1 MKKYYLVA
9 MAIIVTIVGCETEE
23 VSSTK
28 DAIDSSIDVSS
39 ETEAIVEQE
48 NENVTFDE
56 EIEIEEFEEIQNQ
69 FFSELEDLDLTEL
82 DNLNLDVVDLRNDE
96 QFGNAASS
104 KGSNYYRP
112 RITSLCLIKDAD
124 RCPNEGRQPISN
136 MWWPENERD
145 YYNPTTYFSS
155 SRRCRM
161 LFATFSNGTAL
172 IRGITN
178 MNDGNCKVY
187 VNVWLKDKQK
197 YDEFTS
203 NGGEFKLEIG
213 CASQAANPEELLYYE
228 IDNKRSWLYSWGNDC
243 VGKGCFGL
251 EQRGEN
257 LRGQL
262 GPNGAAF
269 DSNIGAHGFSNWG
282 WITDRHTGER
292 LWVMDFDFRLR
303 CCPRYH

>member
-28 DAIDSSIDVSS
+28 DTIDSSIDVSIEAEEES
-39 ETEAIVEQE
+39 ENII
-48 NENVTFDE
+48 FE
-56 EIEIEEFEEIQNQ
+56 EELEIEEFEAIQNR
-69 FFSELEDLDLTEL
+69 FFNEVEDLDLGEL
-82 DNLNLDVVDLRNDE
+82 DNLNLDVIDLRNEE
-96 QFGNAASS
+96 QSGKGPLS
-104 KGSNYYRP
+104 KGRHHYRP
-112 RITSLCLIKDAD
+112 RITSLCLVKDAD
-124 RCPNEGRQPISN
+124 RCPFEDRQPSSN
-136 MWWPENERD
+136 MWWPEDEED
-145 YYNPTTYFSS
+145 YFNPSTYYSS
-155 SRRCRM
+155 TKYYRM
-161 LFATFSNGTAL
+161 IFATFSNGTAL
-172 IRGITN
+172 IRGVTT

-187 VNVWLKDKQK
+187 VNVWLKDKQN
-197 YDEFTS
+197 YDEFS
-203 NGGEFKLEIG
+203 ANGGEFKLEPG
-213 CASQAANPEELLYYE
+213 CASQAANPEELKYYE
-228 IDNKRSWLYSWGNDC
+228 INSKYSWLYSFGSDC
-243 VGKGCFGL
+243 VGQGCFGL